1 MSLPSSTLQLSGGA
15 QIAYTI
21 LGSSLLGRAR
31 PLVMVPGMSVVKN
44 DWRKISAAFAE
55 RRPVLIFDL
64 RGMGDSTCPDSAVEE
79 ISIET
84 MARDLL
90 ALIVHLGWRDVALCG
105 WSLGGVVVQQLLVL
119 PYHPSRPTPLPF
131 RVSHAFLISTRSV
144 VLKANQHRLQQLKPA
159 TGNRPRTPAER
170 RVIVSEIL
178 KQAFDP
184 AWLRANQQRFENIVD
199 DYLPQSRPL
208 PVIAKQQRAALTF
221 DFESLLSKIPRT
233 TKVAIIH
240 GELDQMIPFSAGL
253 DIIHRIPSARLLE
266 QGYQP
271 GQVPSYSFGHQWFQY
286 FDDTTWV
293 NVFETFM
300 KV

>member
-1 MSLPSSTLQLSGGA
+1 
-15 QIAYTI
+15 
-21 LGSSLLGRAR
+21 
-31 PLVMVPGMSVVKN
+31 
-44 DWRKISAAFAE
+44 
-55 RRPVLIFDL
+55 
-64 RGMGDSTCPDSAVEE
+64 MGDSTCPDSAVEE

-105 WSLGGVVVQQLLVL
+105 WSLGGVVIQQLLVL

-184 AWLRANQQRFENIVD
+184 AWLRANQQRFESIVD
-199 DYLPQSRPL
+199 DYLPQ
-208 PVIAKQQRAALTF
+208 
-221 DFESLLSKIPRT
+221 
-233 TKVAIIH
+233 
-240 GELDQMIPFSAGL
+240 
-253 DIIHRIPSARLLE
+253 
-266 QGYQP
+266 
-271 GQVPSYSFGHQWFQY
+271 
-286 FDDTTWV
+286 
-293 NVFETFM
+293 
-300 KV
+300 